1 MVATNRTIK
10 DLHTKNTQQDC
21 SCCQPSVGHPY
32 LLLNVWN
39 LQTYSVPPKIKTQIN
54 IISSSAC
61 FQTGTT
67 ADNINLVYIIWLQR
81 GYCKMFHVSEHEELF
96 FFKKVSCRAS
106 PTFYLCFFK
115 KNKLLYVVQFDI
127 PCRDFQSLFWKM
139 TLIYYKLN
147 FYFW

>member
-1 MVATNRTIK
+1 MVAMNRTIK

-54 IISSSAC
+54 IISYSAC

-81 GYCKMFHVSEHEELF
+81 GYCKMFHVSEHEEFF
-96 FFKKVSCRAS
+96 FFKKSPAGLVQLSIFVFLKKPNYYVLYSLISLAGISRAYS
-106 PTFYLCFFK
+106 G
-115 KNKLLYVVQFDI
+115 
-127 PCRDFQSLFWKM
+127 R
-139 TLIYYKLN
+139 
-147 FYFW
+147 